1 MLRRSAS
8 VRRCL
13 QDANGAR
20 RRSWPQHYTSIDLMM
35 QFDRLT
41 SPDYLT
47 LAIDDPSHKRTT
59 AETKARPITNMPE
72 LHNANET
79 NSPSEDKTSHED
91 QPTRYQSDGSSAIH
105 AKANHEEFVR
115 RDKVPSLSSSSGP
128 ASASAVSA
136 IMGPPPPPED
146 KKVSRWE
153 RWRQDRREARELGMP
168 SGGSSRRWKVGN
180 VVS

>member
-20 RRSWPQHYTSIDLMM
+20 RRSWPQHYTSIDPMM
-35 QFDRLT
+35 TFDRLT
-41 SPDYLT
+41 SSAYLT
-47 LAIDDPSHKRTT
+47 IAIGDPSHERTA
-59 AETKARPITNMPE
+59 AETKARSIINMPE
-72 LHNANET
+72 LYNTTET
-79 NSPSEDKTSHED
+79 KSPSEDNKSHKD
-91 QPTRYQSDGSSAIH
+91 QSTRYQSDDSPAIH
-105 AKANHEEFVR
+105 AEANHEEFAR
-115 RDKVPSLSSSSGP
+115 KDKVPSLSSSSGP

-146 KKVSRWE
+146 KKASRWE
-153 RWRQDRREARELGMP
+153 RWRRDRREARELGMP